1 MATDGRIYFFP
12 NEAEQ
17 VAWNKPDKTEDGTNA
32 HEWIEK
38 RLNDVWE
45 ERRAPTTRP
54 NRLEKLFFDRNYWQ
68 QRRYRKD
75 EGFKQTI
82 RVIMDNCKGIPHPNH
97 WVPEG
102 LGALDSEA
110 VKLLSSVGSGKCQQI
125 EWFPNGLPCVRYS
138 STEFPDTLRIDGL
151 AMEALLFAKLGQA
164 PSKLVCCFG
173 NLLIENYTLPE
184 YDDMLAVF
192 GKPPEQAA
200 DLMTGIPISKF
211 EIEHS
216 HAGVLTADGNLEM
229 FGRLEGADGRAPR
242 GPPAEESSQMKIDA
256 ADESNMQKNRDE
268 GASRSPSFV
277 PAHDTNRVEA
287 VMCDSIPESSTN
299 RLTPI
304 QPIPQA
310 DRDEPAHPNAI
321 PGGREPDKGTA
332 QEGVVQDEVIAM
344 PPPHLASGEAKE
356 VPLSALSDDAVMNKI
371 SQELEITSD
380 DLRNDGP
387 R

>member
-1 MATDGRIYFFP
+1 LTDADYVVKFGKEPFEKQKFCIEDLRVQSTAARCAVKF
-12 NEAEQ
+12 
-17 VAWNKPDKTEDGTNA
+17 NKSARKKKISNLVCREVKYHQLFMLTLKKKVSGWPENA
-32 HEWIEK
+32 
-38 RLNDVWE
+38 L
-45 ERRAPTTRP
+45 
-54 NRLEKLFFDRNYWQ
+54 
-68 QRRYRKD
+68 
-75 EGFKQTI
+75 
-82 RVIMDNCKGIPHPNH
+82 PHPNH

-138 STEFPDTLRIDGL
+138 STEFPDTLQIDGL

-200 DLMTGIPISKF
+200 DLMTGIPITKF

-344 PPPHLASGEAKE
+344 PPPHLASGQWFVTHGLPA
-356 VPLSALSDDAVMNKI
+356 
-371 SQELEITSD
+371 
-380 DLRNDGP
+380 
-387 R
+387 